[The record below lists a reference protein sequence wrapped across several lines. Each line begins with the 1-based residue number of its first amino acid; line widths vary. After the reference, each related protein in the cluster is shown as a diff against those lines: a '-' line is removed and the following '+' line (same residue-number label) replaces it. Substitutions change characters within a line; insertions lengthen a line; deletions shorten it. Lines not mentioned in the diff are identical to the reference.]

1 MKVFH
6 EGSTPYLV
14 STEHPWT
21 VLQTLSVQGRKVL
34 CVAGSGDIPI
44 YFSSLEPDSLTVVD
58 VSIQACAL
66 TELKKAAYRH
76 LNRQEFC
83 EFFFHG
89 IPEADKLWTT
99 LWGLNPPTSHQRFAL
114 YDKLR
119 EAISSEAQPF
129 FDTLILRHPD
139 HKNPFTAFLRPTD
152 RFHLGLLPCLKSDA
166 SYRLWVQ
173 GAHRPFSIIAS
184 SLEDCLVSTNE
195 AFHIIYTSNIVEYL
209 RAFQV
214 MHFGL
219 GSFRKFM
226 VSFWQALDR
235 VLVPEGLAVFYVCQ
249 GNETQNF
256 RRLVKELAPPSFMEY
271 KTQLVPITLRPPLLA
286 GAVWRHALV
295 LFQKI
300 SSKEGNPE
308 TED

>member
-14 STEHPWT
+14 PTEHPWT
-21 VLQTLSVQGRKVL
+21 VLQKLPVQGRKGL
-34 CVAGSGDIPI
+34 CVAGSGDIPV
-44 YFSSLEPDSLTVVD
+44 YFSSFEPDSLTVVD

-66 TELKKAAYRH
+66 TELKKAAYRR

-89 IPEADKLWTT
+89 IPEANKLWTT
-99 LWGLNPPTSHQRFAL
+99 LWGLDPPTSTQRFAL
-114 YDKLR
+114 YGKLR
-119 EAISSEAQPF
+119 EEISFEAQQF
-129 FDTLILRHPD
+129 LDTLILRD
-139 HKNPFTAFLRPTD
+139 SDLKNPFTAFLRPTD

-166 SYRLWVQ
+166 FYRLWVQ

-184 SLEDCLVSTNE
+184 SLEDFLISTNE

-209 RAFQV
+209 RAFHV

-226 VSFWQALDR
+226 VSFWQALHR
-235 VLVPEGLAVFYVCQ
+235 VLIPKGFAAFYVCQ
-249 GNETQNF
+249 GIETQNF
-256 RRLVKELAPPSFMEY
+256 RRLVKELAPPTFMEY
-271 KTQLVPITLRPPLLA
+271 KTQFVPIALRPPLLA
-286 GAVWRHALV
+286 GAVWRHVVV
-295 LFQKI
+295 LFQKH
-300 SSKEGNPE
+300 P
-308 TED
+308 